1 MLEISLLGPLR
12 VAGPRGE
19 FGTTSTKIRQVLAL
33 LALESPSAVGVDRIT
48 EELWPQRPPRTALG
62 TVQTYVYHVRKQ
74 LAAHVGSGSKLLATV
89 RNGYLLDIDPACL
102 DVRRF
107 ERAVREGRAALDAG
121 RAADASARMDRAL
134 AMWRGAALAD
144 VRQGPALDAEAVR
157 LEGLRE
163 AALEL
168 RVQADLEQEHLP
180 EVIPELQALIRR
192 YPLRE
197 RFHHQLVTALNR
209 AGRRA
214 DALVAYQ
221 HTCRVLNEEL
231 GLDPSDEL
239 RRLHHLVLTGASA
252 GAPRRTSALEHPI
265 PA

>member
-1 MLEISLLGPLR
+1 MLELSLLGPLR
-12 VAGPRGE
+12 VESPRGE
-19 FGTTSTKIRQVLAL
+19 VRTTSTKIRQVLAL
-33 LALESPSAVGVDRIT
+33 LALESPSAVGIDRIIH
-48 EELWPQRPPRTALG
+48 ELWPQRPPKSAVG
-62 TVQTYVYHVRKQ
+62 TIQTYVYHLRKQ
-74 LAAHVGSGSKLLATV
+74 LAEHVGCGTKVLATV
-89 RNGYLLDIDPACL
+89 TNGYLLSVDPDAIDA
-102 DVRRF
+102 RRF
-107 ERAVREGRAALDAG
+107 EQVVREGRVVLDAYH
-121 RAADASARMDRAL
+121 AAEASRKMEEAL
-134 AMWRGAALAD
+134 AMWHGAALAD
-144 VRQGPALDAEAVR
+144 VRQGPSLDAEAVR

-197 RFHHQLVTALNR
+197 RFHHQLVSALNQ

-214 DALVAYQ
+214 DALSAYR

-239 RRLHHLVLTGASA
+239 RRLHQIVLTGQT
-252 GAPRRTSALEHPI
+252 RTPALEGR
-265 PA
+265 

>member
-1 MLEISLLGPLR
+1 MLELSLLGPLR
-12 VAGPRGE
+12 VESPRGE
-19 FGTTSTKIRQVLAL
+19 VRTTSTKIRQVLAL
-33 LALESPSAVGVDRIT
+33 LALESPSAVGIDRIIH
-48 EELWPQRPPRTALG
+48 ELWPQRPPKSAVG
-62 TVQTYVYHVRKQ
+62 TIQTYVYHLRKQ
-74 LAAHVGSGSKLLATV
+74 LAEHVGCGTKVLATV
-89 RNGYLLDIDPACL
+89 TNGYLLSVDPDAIDA
-102 DVRRF
+102 RRF
-107 ERAVREGRAALDAG
+107 EQVVREGRVVLDAG
-121 RAADASARMDRAL
+121 HAAEASRKMEEAL
-134 AMWRGAALAD
+134 AMWHGAALAD
-144 VRQGPALDAEAVR
+144 VRQGPSLDAEAVR

-197 RFHHQLVTALNR
+197 RFHHQLVSALNR

-214 DALVAYQ
+214 DALSAYR

-239 RRLHHLVLTGASA
+239 RRLHQIVLTGQT
-252 GAPRRTSALEHPI
+252 RTPALEGR
-265 PA
+265 

>member
-1 MLEISLLGPLR
+1 MLELSLLGPLR
-12 VAGPRGE
+12 VESPRGQ
-19 FGTTSTKIRQVLAL
+19 FRTTSTKIRQVLAL
-33 LALESPSAVGVDRIT
+33 LALESPSAVGIDRIIA
-48 EELWPQRPPRTALG
+48 ELWPQRPPKSALG
-62 TVQTYVYHVRKQ
+62 TIQTYVYHLRKH
-74 LAAHVGSGSKLLATV
+74 LADQVGSTGSVVTV
-89 RNGYLLDIDPACL
+89 NNGYLLTVDPECV

-107 ERAVREGRAALDAG
+107 ERIVRDGRVLLDAG
-121 RAADASARMDRAL
+121 RAAEASRRMDEAL

-144 VRQGPALDAEAVR
+144 VRHGPLLEAEAIR

-197 RFHHQLVTALNR
+197 RFHHQLVAALNR

-214 DALVAYQ
+214 DALSAYR

-231 GLDPSDEL
+231 GLDPSEEL
-239 RRLHHLVLTGASA
+239 RRLHHTVLTGA
-252 GAPRRTSALEHPI
+252 PTTQIRKPALEN
-265 PA
+265 PAPL

>member
-1 MLEISLLGPLR
+1 MLELSLLGPLR
-12 VAGPRGE
+12 VESPRGE
-19 FGTTSTKIRQVLAL
+19 IRTTSTKIRQVLAL
-33 LALESPSAVGVDRIT
+33 LVLESPSAVGVDRIVH
-48 EELWPQRPPRTALG
+48 ELWPQGPPKSAVG
-62 TVQTYVYHVRKQ
+62 TIQTYVYHLRKQ
-74 LAAHVGSGSKLLATV
+74 LAGHVGCGTKVLATV
-89 RNGYLLDIDPACL
+89 NNGYLLTVDPGSIDA
-102 DVRRF
+102 RRF
-107 ERAVREGRAALDAG
+107 EQVVRDGRAVLDAG
-121 RAADASARMDRAL
+121 RAAEASGKMDEAL
-134 AMWRGAALAD
+134 AMWHGAALAD

-197 RFHHQLVTALNR
+197 RFHHQLVSALNR

-214 DALVAYQ
+214 DALNAYR

-239 RRLHHLVLTGASA
+239 RRLHHIVLTGQT
-252 GAPRRTSALEHPI
+252 RTPALEGR
-265 PA
+265 